1 MGAQGAATLQ
11 KYREEHPEWTRQNAV
26 RALVK
31 AREVKLAGLARVRAQ
46 REEEHARLRL
56 LSQFPR
62 NASPAEQIKW
72 LMRSCLKIARSPVEP
87 PKWMLPAL
95 AGMLACVRALPA
107 DSGETQRNA
116 DATEIAFLRKELKH
130 SDALRQEAG
139 QRAQKAEQRI
149 RELEA
154 KPAAPVAIEQPSK
167 AAALA
172 AGPAAG
178 AASPLEFYVRAD
190 AEGVVYFGRDYDS
203 CCRAPA
209 RRVTQSPGGVAIGII
224 CRARA
229 GSGRGPGRCA
239 ETGRAAPA
247 VVIPATRAIRC
258 RRRTC
263 HIARTTP
270 LVARHCGMF
279 EFFAATVTSGWTGG
293 VFPMANELAPRTT
306 RIGACEDQS

>member
-1 MGAQGAATLQ
+1 MGAAALQ
-11 KYREEHPEWTRQNAV
+11 KYWDEHPGWAQQQAARARQAAV
-26 RALVK
+26 VVNRARFQK
-31 AREVKLAGLARVRAQ
+31 ARELREREQAR
-46 REEEHARLRL
+46 ARLISRY
-56 LSQFPR
+56 PK
-62 NASPAEQIKW
+62 NASRAEQIKW
-72 LMRSCLKIARSPVEP
+72 LRDQMLKLARAAVAP
-87 PKWMLPAL
+87 PPGVLPAL
-95 AGMLACVRALPA
+95 KGVLACVLAMPPDSDGDRQTAERA
-107 DSGETQRNA
+107 R
-116 DATEIAFLRKELKH
+116 IAFLERELKH

-149 RELEA
+149 RELKA